1 MGRIGISYHEVAKA
15 ISTLQSLQK
24 NPTVDHIREILGT
37 GSKSTIARF
46 LREWKAKNG
55 LQNDDDGML
64 PGELLGIVKGLWGKL
79 QEKADNQTALYK
91 QECDEKIAQLQ
102 QQLNHHHQQQ
112 SDSQLKIQMLEEQAH
127 QKTEALHALKQ
138 ELTVEQHEKIKITER
153 ALSLESRRNESF
165 AENERLHQLLKH
177 VQENLEHYQLATQ
190 QLRQEQSLLIEK
202 QRNDYEQKLLQA
214 QKQIESISTEKT
226 NYQAQYI
233 QLNKIH
239 EQSELDQKE
248 LVLRHKKIE
257 QQYELLKMAHEK
269 MQKDHEHLSTA
280 HQQQSLNLENK
291 HHELIELQL
300 KLKAEDEKIIVLEN
314 ELTKA
319 NDKIN
324 SLRHDHQF
332 TSQEKANLEGQLKQL
347 QSILSSK
354 TQLASQF

>member
-1 MGRIGISYHEVAKA
+1 MGRIGISYHDVAKA

-24 NPTVDHIREILGT
+24 NPTVDHIREILAT

-64 PGELLGIVKGLWGKL
+64 PADLLGIVKGLWDKL
-79 QEKADNQTALYK
+79 QEKADDQAAAYK

-102 QQLNHHHQQQ
+102 QQLNQHKQQQ
-112 SDSQLKIQMLEEQAH
+112 SDSKLKIQMLEEQDH
-127 QKTEALHALKQ
+127 QKTEAIHALKQ

-153 ALSLESRRNESF
+153 ALSLEFRRDESQ

-190 QLRQEQSLLIEK
+190 QLRQEESLLIEK
-202 QRNDYEQKLLQA
+202 QRNEYEQKILRI
-214 QKQIESISTEKT
+214 QKQIESISTEKA

-233 QLNKIH
+233 QLNKIN

-257 QQYELLKMAHEK
+257 QQYELLKMAYEK
-269 MQKDHEHLSTA
+269 IQKDHEHLSTA

-291 HHELIELQL
+291 HHALIEFQF
-300 KLKAEDEKIIVLEN
+300 KLKADDEKITVLEN
-314 ELTKA
+314 ELARA

-332 TSQEKANLEGQLKQL
+332 TSQEKANLEGQVKQL

-354 TQLASQF
+354 ILQSSQI